1 MSNYQ
6 IVKFRENNIEIDVNV
21 SPNEDT
27 VWLSKDDMSILFQRD
42 RSVITRHI
50 SNIYKEGEI
59 EKATSCAKNA
69 HEINGQIHYTE
80 YYNLDVI
87 ISVGY
92 RVKSKNGILF
102 RKWANTILKEYL
114 LKGYAINEKRTLITN
129 ENYVNLINKV
139 ESIDKRLTNLETVNI
154 EKEKIFFDGEFFD
167 AKP

>member
-1 MSNYQ
+1 
-6 IVKFRENNIEIDVNV
+6 
-21 SPNEDT
+21 
-27 VWLSKDDMSILFQRD
+27 MSILFQRD

-50 SNIYKEGEI
+50 ANIYKESEI
-59 EKATSCAKNA
+59 EKETSCAKNA

-102 RKWANTILKEYL
+102 RKWANRILKEYL
-114 LKGYAINEKRTLITN
+114 LKGYVINEKRTLITN

-139 ESIDKRLTNLETVNI
+139 ESIDISKSVLFDKIKKETGKTVSEYVLSI
-154 EKEKIFFDGEFFD
+154 KINES
-167 AKP
+167 KKN